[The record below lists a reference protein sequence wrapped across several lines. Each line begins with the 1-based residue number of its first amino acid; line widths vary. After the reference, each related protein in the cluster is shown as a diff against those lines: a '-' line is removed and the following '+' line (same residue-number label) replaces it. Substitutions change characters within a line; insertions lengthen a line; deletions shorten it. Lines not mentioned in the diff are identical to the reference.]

1 MLPNPNERTV
11 ATGRTRMEGNDYESQ
26 RARRVRENQNKLRSL
41 GIAKRQAGPPCVLD
55 PNSMLMLPERGDAAR
70 ETYKTCTEVLFSQ
83 PMKRKKPRR
92 RQARGQEA
100 KVAKAVAPSRTSKR
114 IRGETPEKFDA
125 SSLASTSVANRE
137 LLGAEDDDQVVVVGR
152 RGRPRSQL
160 VLPEH
165 DIKAPFTLRSIGVT
179 VWSLGE
185 IYRGEWKNKFWSS
198 TGCLYHHA
206 YPVGYKA
213 TKRHFN
219 RSYTM
224 WIEAGDRGP
233 VFFVREE
240 GPNPLVFKGESP
252 TKPWTKICVHKK
264 LGTRISGPLHFGFS
278 DPCTQSAIAKMY
290 NEGEMEAALAGS
302 KVGRLVVHRL
312 FGTKTDSPPNS
323 ILLIS
328 SFWQAWNDVLSPQ
341 EKAAKDFMEI
351 EGVGERAAMALATTT
366 ALGGTRHGDRKSLAE
381 WAARDGGEKLKHFL
395 LTSEELGGAILTSP
409 GLVLALNNTKLP
421 GDSL

>member
-1 MLPNPNERTV
+1 
-11 ATGRTRMEGNDYESQ
+11 MEGNDYESQ

-278 DPCTQSAIAKMY
+278 DPCTQSASPRCTTTERWRPRLRGARWGVWLCIACLEPK
-290 NEGEMEAALAGS
+290 LTLRRTQFFS
-302 KVGRLVVHRL
+302 SLL
-312 FGTKTDSPPNS
+312 FGRR
-323 ILLIS
+323 
-328 SFWQAWNDVLSPQ
+328 
-341 EKAAKDFMEI
+341 
-351 EGVGERAAMALATTT
+351 GTTCCHP
-366 ALGGTRHGDRKSLAE
+366 RR
-381 WAARDGGEKLKHFL
+381 RRRR
-395 LTSEELGGAILTSP
+395 TSWR
-409 GLVLALNNTKLP
+409 
-421 GDSL
+421 